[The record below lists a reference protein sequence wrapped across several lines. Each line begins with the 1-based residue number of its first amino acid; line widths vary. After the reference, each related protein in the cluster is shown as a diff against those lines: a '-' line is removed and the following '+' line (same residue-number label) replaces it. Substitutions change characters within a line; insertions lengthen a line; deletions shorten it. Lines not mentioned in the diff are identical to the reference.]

1 MCLVGEPG
9 LSGSLR
15 AAFDR
20 PQDAFSARD
29 LAVYGTDR
37 HSTLTHAEEGTNVS
51 IMREVKNYAL
61 TEFMVGDP
69 FARLKLRF
77 YFHTSIS
84 GNSQMEKTRSFRAL
98 A

>member
-1 MCLVGEPG
+1 M
-9 LSGSLR
+9 
-15 AAFDR
+15 
-20 PQDAFSARD
+20 
-29 LAVYGTDR
+29 YGTDR
-37 HSTLTHAEEGTNVS
+37 HTTLTHAEEGTNVT

-69 FARLKLRF
+69 FARLKLCF